1 MVNKLWKQDGFKWS
15 VPRVFP
21 LLRDKPEE
29 SATWE
34 QKQIFM
40 DEIQLLNSL
49 SWLTSF
55 FLPLSFSLYLVAL
68 LRKPFLRD
76 FFPSLEGK
84 VQIDFV
90 F

>member
-1 MVNKLWKQDGFKWS
+1 MF
-15 VPRVFP
+15 
-21 LLRDKPEE
+21 
-29 SATWE
+29 
-34 QKQIFM
+34 
-40 DEIQLLNSL
+40 L
-49 SWLTSF
+49 SSDYLEAV